1 MIAGLCYTSAIEPST
16 VDVALKD
23 EYWINAMQ
31 EELLQFSR
39 CVTKN
44 KARLVAQGYAQ
55 VEGVDFDETFTPIAR
70 LEAIRLLLE
79 ISCIQR
85 FKLYQMDVKSA
96 FLNDYLNEEV
106 YVAQPKGFINFEYP
120 QHVYKLNKA
129 LYGLK
134 QASKAWL
141 LGYVLVIRLLGY
153 VLVIRLILKY
163 VHGTSYFGILYSYE
177 TTSICVGYCNVDW
190 AASSDDRKSTLGGCL
205 FLGNNL
211 ISWFSK
217 KQNSVSLSTAKAE
230 YIAGSYM
237 MKSSEDEPTTQI
249 LSPSI
254 QKMKGRRFKSTP
266 PRRPYHLRFEK
277 SQAEVSSKLPKSV
290 PETIDSLYPA
300 SFGTHVPNVPETLLS
315 DMDSDDLDDFPL
327 AQLLKK
333 TTVLDVL
340 VEMPTAP
347 SVDVSTTP
355 EVRTDVR
362 SDENELDPPNPDIHS
377 EEVPAGTDNN
387 PTVLPVSPEI
397 PPNISSVPIDGISF
411 HHEENVQRWKF
422 LVQRRLADEV
432 NVSDKHQSCMS
443 IMNLI
448 ERAGL
453 FKTISKVG
461 PFYSQLIREHIVNLP
476 DEFNDPSSTDYQIV
490 HIRGFK
496 FVISPTVINGFLR
509 NVVDLDCSPL
519 SPSTEVLASV
529 LSDRTLSSWP
539 VNGILAVALSFKY
552 VIMHKIG
559 IANWF
564 PSFHGFSVSAVLGTF
579 LYQICNDNKMDT
591 GTFIYNHL
599 LRHVDRAS
607 SIQVTRMSLLKASL
621 LIASWHLGL

>member
-1 MIAGLCYTSAIEPST
+1 
-16 VDVALKD
+16 
-23 EYWINAMQ
+23 
-31 EELLQFSR
+31 
-39 CVTKN
+39 
-44 KARLVAQGYAQ
+44 
-55 VEGVDFDETFTPIAR
+55 
-70 LEAIRLLLE
+70 
-79 ISCIQR
+79 
-85 FKLYQMDVKSA
+85 
-96 FLNDYLNEEV
+96 
-106 YVAQPKGFINFEYP
+106 
-120 QHVYKLNKA
+120 
-129 LYGLK
+129 
-134 QASKAWL
+134 
-141 LGYVLVIRLLGY
+141 
-153 VLVIRLILKY
+153 
-163 VHGTSYFGILYSYE
+163 
-177 TTSICVGYCNVDW
+177 
-190 AASSDDRKSTLGGCL
+190 
-205 FLGNNL
+205 
-211 ISWFSK
+211 
-217 KQNSVSLSTAKAE
+217 
-230 YIAGSYM
+230 
-237 MKSSEDEPTTQI
+237 
-249 LSPSI
+249 
-254 QKMKGRRFKSTP
+254 MKGRRFKSTP
-266 PRRPYHLRFEK
+266 PWRPYRLRFEK

-300 SFGTHVPNVPETLLS
+300 SFGTHVSNVPETLLS

-347 SVDVSTTP
+347 SVDVSTAP

-377 EEVPAGTDNN
+377 EEVPVGTDNN
-387 PTVLPVSPEI
+387 PTVLPVKKI

-422 LVQRRLADEV
+422 LVQRRLADE
-432 NVSDKHQSCMS
+432 
-443 IMNLI
+443 
-448 ERAGL
+448 
-453 FKTISKVG
+453 
-461 PFYSQLIREHIVNLP
+461 LIREYIVNLP

-496 FVISPTVINGFLR
+496 FVISPAVINGFLR

-519 SPSTEVLASV
+519 SPLTEVLASV

-591 GTFIYNHL
+591 DKIPIALPCFF
-599 LRHVDRAS
+599 S
-607 SIQVTRMSLLKASL
+607 SLLLHLNVVVITASD
-621 LIASWHLGL
+621 ALGPDPKTLSLSYKIFQGSHVPDIDHDVHPSCRSRIFDTSD